1 MPFYKFKDSDLLYNR
16 IKTKPNVKLSIYKS
30 QVYYKNLDQSL
41 VNSNTPSGHINLHEL
56 NVNRSTDL
64 AYAFLPKGSDL
75 SSFRTVSST
84 DFFKGVVGDELKFT
98 YPLTSSIQR
107 EYHATGSDRPRVDAL
122 RNVMNF
128 YTPLSKYYSFDD
140 SPEGI
145 SKSHQELNLI
155 TIPSIFY
162 GSSIDK
168 GSITLDYYITGTL
181 IGRLQDVNKN
191 GELIQVLPTG
201 SVGSGSTAGVVLYNE
216 GFILLTGSWDLS
228 DGAHTIDYGNG
239 AVASSWLYYGVGAND
254 GVSAVDDD
262 SSAPGIGLTSRVSAS
277 YDMEFDGIN
286 YVPTLTML
294 AHANKGELN
303 NSDNYTFIQSGSY
316 PALSG
321 SETHYKENDE
331 IPIKNIVS
339 SSYNGYKEDFE
350 RQTYISR
357 VGIYDKNKNLIA
369 TAKLATPVK
378 KTNKRD
384 FTFKLKLDF

>member
-1 MPFYKFKDSDLLYNR
+1 MPFYKFKQNDLLYNR
-16 IKTKPNVKLSIYKS
+16 IKTKPKIKFTIYKS
-30 QVYYKNLDQSL
+30 QVYYKNLDQSR
-41 VNSNTPSGHINLHEL
+41 VNSNTPSGHINAHEL
-56 NVNRSTDL
+56 NVNRSSDL
-64 AYAFLPKGSDL
+64 VYAFLPKGSDL
-75 SSFRTVSST
+75 SSFKTVSST
-84 DFFKGVVGDELKFT
+84 DFSKAIIGDELIFS

-107 EYHATGSDRPRVDAL
+107 EYHATGSSRPRIDAL
-122 RNVMNF
+122 RNTMNF
-128 YTPLSKYYSFDD
+128 YTPLSKYYSYDD
-140 SPEGI
+140 NPEGI

-168 GSITLDYYITGTL
+168 GSVTLDYYITGTL

-254 GVSAVDDD
+254 GVPAIDDD
-262 SSAPGIGLTSRVSAS
+262 GVTTYGLTSRMSAS
-277 YDMEFDGIN
+277 YDMQFDGIN
-286 YVPTLTML
+286 YVPTLTMF
-294 AHANKGELN
+294 AHAPKAELN
-303 NSDNYTFIQSGSY
+303 NSDNYTFIESGSIL
-316 PALSG
+316 AGVTGSG
-321 SETHYKENDE
+321 KHYRENDK
-331 IPIKNIVS
+331 IKIKNIVS

-350 RQTYISR
+350 RETYISKIG
-357 VGIYDKNKNLIA
+357 VYDENKNLIA
-369 TAKLATPVK
+369 IAKLATPVK

>member
-1 MPFYKFKDSDLLYNR
+1 MPFYKFKDTDLLYNR

-30 QVYYKNLDQSL
+30 QIYYKNLDQSL

-56 NVNRSTDL
+56 NVNRTSGL
-64 AYAFLPKGSDL
+64 AYAYLPKGSDL

-84 DFFKGVVGDELKFT
+84 DFFKGAVGDELIFT
-98 YPLTSSIQR
+98 YPMTSSVQR
-107 EYHATGSDRPRVDAL
+107 EYYATGSSRPRIDAL

-128 YTPLSKYYSFDD
+128 YTPMSDHYSYDHDRGSKADQT
-140 SPEGI
+140 I
-145 SKSHQELNLI
+145 NLI
-155 TIPSIFY
+155 SIPSIFY

-168 GSITLDYYITGTL
+168 GTLTLDYYITGTL

-191 GELIQVLPTG
+191 GELVQVLPTG

-228 DGAHTIDYGNG
+228 DGAHTIDYGGG

-262 SSAPGIGLTSRVSAS
+262 GSTSYGLTSRMSAS
-277 YDMEFDGIN
+277 YDMEFNGVN

-303 NSDNYTFIQSGSY
+303 NSDNYTFVQSGSY
-316 PALSG
+316 SSLTG
-321 SETHYKENDE
+321 SEAHYLENHK

-339 SSYNGYKEDFE
+339 SSYNGYREDFD
-350 RQTYISR
+350 RHTYISR

>member
-1 MPFYKFKDSDLLYNR
+1 MPFYRFKDADLLYNR

-56 NVNRSTDL
+56 NVNRASGL
-64 AYAFLPKGSDL
+64 AYAYLPKGSDL

-84 DFFKGVVGDELKFT
+84 DFFKGAVGDELIFT
-98 YPLTSSIQR
+98 YPMTSSIQR
-107 EYHATGSDRPRVDAL
+107 EYYATGSTRPRIDAL

-128 YTPLSKYYSFDD
+128 YTPISDHYSYDHDRGSKADQT
-140 SPEGI
+140 I
-145 SKSHQELNLI
+145 NLI
-155 TIPSIFY
+155 SIPSIFY

-168 GSITLDYYITGTL
+168 GTLTLDYYITGTL

-191 GELIQVLPTG
+191 GELVQVLPTG
-201 SVGSGSTAGVVLYNE
+201 SVGSGSAAGVVLYNE

-228 DGAHTIDYGNG
+228 DGAHTIDYGGG

-254 GVSAVDDD
+254 GVSAADDD
-262 SSAPGIGLTSRVSAS
+262 GSTATGLTSRMSAS
-277 YDMEFDGIN
+277 YDMEFDGVN

-303 NSDNYTFIQSGSY
+303 NSDNYTFVESGSY
-316 PALSG
+316 EALSG
-321 SETHYKENDE
+321 SETHYTENDE

-339 SSYNGYKEDFE
+339 SSYNGYREDFD
-350 RQTYISR
+350 RHTYISR
-357 VGIYDKNKNLIA
+357 IGVYDKNKNLIA

>member
-1 MPFYKFKDSDLLYNR
+1 MPFYKFKDADILYNR
-16 IKTKPNVKLSIYKS
+16 IKTKPNVKFSIYKS

-41 VNSNTPSGHINLHEL
+41 VNSNTPPGHINLHEL
-56 NVNRSTDL
+56 NVNRSSDL
-64 AYAFLPKGSDL
+64 AYAYLPKGSDL
-75 SSFRTVSST
+75 SSFRSVSST
-84 DFFKGVVGDELKFT
+84 DFFKGVVGDELIFT

-107 EYHATGSDRPRVDAL
+107 EYHATGSDRPRIDAL
-122 RNVMNF
+122 RNVLN
-128 YTPLSKYYSFDD
+128 YYIPNSNYYSYD
-140 SPEGI
+140 SGPDGGD
-145 SKSHQELNLI
+145 KSHQELNLI

-168 GSITLDYYITGTL
+168 GSVTLDYYITGSL

-201 SVGSGSTAGVVLYNE
+201 SEGSGSTAGVVLYNE
-216 GFILLTGSWDLS
+216 GFILLTGSWDLG

-254 GVSAVDDD
+254 GVPAVDDD
-262 SSAPGIGLTSRVSAS
+262 GSTPTGLTSRVSAS
-277 YDMEFDGIN
+277 YDMEFNGVN

-294 AHANKGELN
+294 THANKGELN
-303 NSDNYTFIQSGSY
+303 NSDNYTFIELGDY
-316 PALSG
+316 GALSG
-321 SETHYKENDE
+321 SETHYTENHQ

-339 SSYNGYKEDFE
+339 SSYNGYKENFE
-350 RQTYISR
+350 RHTYISR
-357 VGIYDKNKNLIA
+357 VGVYDKNKNLIA

>member
-1 MPFYKFKDSDLLYNR
+1 MSFYKFKDTDLLYNR
-16 IKTKPNVKLSIYKS
+16 IKTKPQVKFTIYQSKI
-30 QVYYKNLDQSL
+30 YYKNLDQSI
-41 VNSNTPSGHINLHEL
+41 VNSNTPSGHISLHEI
-56 NVNRSTDL
+56 NVNRSSDL

-84 DFFKGVVGDELKFT
+84 DFSKNLLGEDIIFT

-107 EYHATGSDRPRVDAL
+107 EYHATGSNRRRVDAL
-122 RNVMNF
+122 RNVMDF
-128 YTPLSKYYSFDD
+128 YTPLSRYYSFDE

-145 SKSHQELNLI
+145 SKAHQELNLI

-162 GSSIDK
+162 GSSINK
-168 GSITLDYYITGTL
+168 GSVVLDYYITGTL

-191 GELIQVLPTG
+191 GEMIQVLPTG

-216 GFILLTGSWDLS
+216 GFVLLTGSWDLS

-239 AVASSWLYYGVGAND
+239 ASPSSWLYYAVGAND
-254 GVSAVDDD
+254 GIDAVDDP
-262 SSAPGIGLTSRVSAS
+262 SNVSVGLTSRMSAS
-277 YDMEFDGIN
+277 YDMKFDGVN

-294 AHANKGELN
+294 AHAKKGELN
-303 NSDNYTFIQSGSY
+303 NSDNYTFIQKGSY
-316 PALSG
+316 PGLTG
-321 SETHYKENDE
+321 SETHYTENHE

-339 SSYNGYKEDFE
+339 SSYNSYNETFE
-350 RQTYISR
+350 RQTYISKIG
-357 VGIYDKNKNLIA
+357 VYDKNKNLIA

-384 FTFKLKLDF
+384 LTFKLKLDF

>member
-1 MPFYKFKDSDLLYNR
+1 MPFYKFKDADLLYNR

-30 QVYYKNLDQSL
+30 QIYYKNLDQSL

-56 NVNRSTDL
+56 NVNRTSDL
-64 AYAFLPKGSDL
+64 AYAYLPKGSDL

-84 DFFKGVVGDELKFT
+84 DFFKGTVGDELIFT
-98 YPLTSSIQR
+98 YPMTSSVQR
-107 EYHATGSDRPRVDAL
+107 EYYATGSARPRIDAL
-122 RNVMNF
+122 RNVLNY
-128 YTPLSKYYSFDD
+128 YTPNSNYYSYDNGPD
-140 SPEGI
+140 GGD
-145 SKSHQELNLI
+145 KSHQELNLI

-191 GELIQVLPTG
+191 GELVQVLPTG

-262 SSAPGIGLTSRVSAS
+262 GSTSYGLTSRMSAS
-277 YDMEFDGIN
+277 YDMEFNGVN

-303 NSDNYTFIQSGSY
+303 NSDNYTFIEKATY
-316 PALSG
+316 NALTG
-321 SETHYKENDE
+321 SETHYQENHE

-339 SSYNGYKEDFE
+339 SSYNGYREDFD
-350 RQTYISR
+350 RHTYISR

>member
-1 MPFYKFKDSDLLYNR
+1 
-16 IKTKPNVKLSIYKS
+16 
-30 QVYYKNLDQSL
+30 
-41 VNSNTPSGHINLHEL
+41 
-56 NVNRSTDL
+56 
-64 AYAFLPKGSDL
+64 
-75 SSFRTVSST
+75 VSST
-84 DFFKGVVGDELKFT
+84 DFFKGAVGDELIFT
-98 YPLTSSIQR
+98 YPMTSSVQR
-107 EYHATGSDRPRVDAL
+107 EYYATGSSRPRIDAL

-128 YTPLSKYYSFDD
+128 YTPMSDHYSYDHDRGSKADQT
-140 SPEGI
+140 I
-145 SKSHQELNLI
+145 NLI
-155 TIPSIFY
+155 SIPSIFY

-168 GSITLDYYITGTL
+168 GTLTLDYYITGTL

-228 DGAHTIDYGNG
+228 DGAHTIDYGGG

-262 SSAPGIGLTSRVSAS
+262 GSTATGLTSRISAS
-277 YDMEFDGIN
+277 YDMEFNGVN

-303 NSDNYTFIQSGSY
+303 NSDNYTFIESGSY
-316 PALSG
+316 EALSG
-321 SETHYKENDE
+321 SETHYQENHE

-339 SSYNGYKEDFE
+339 SSYNGYREDFD
-350 RQTYISR
+350 RHTYISR